1 VKEEKMSIFPTKVLL
16 ATDSSKESGLAAQT
30 AADMAEN
37 TSSELHIVL
46 VGLSV
51 GYVGMGPPEIA
62 DIPAPRQEDLNEEA
76 QRLLEAQVQQIEAD
90 GGAVAQAHLRAQK
103 DGRQYL
109 EGSSSTARRPYCAR
123 AKGKPSFWDRLFSTY
138 PSWREE
144 KVLEYIIHRISDGA
158 HLRDVMQEQYV
169 RRCASPDEVEE
180 ILENPRLVEAARK
193 QMKNDLSSGSLN
205 LKKLTKCI
213 DAT

>member
-30 AADMAEN
+30 AADIAEN

-90 GGAVAQAHLRAQK
+90 
-103 DGRQYL
+103 
-109 EGSSSTARRPYCAR
+109 
-123 AKGKPSFWDRLFSTY
+123 
-138 PSWREE
+138 
-144 KVLEYIIHRISDGA
+144 
-158 HLRDVMQEQYV
+158 
-169 RRCASPDEVEE
+169 
-180 ILENPRLVEAARK
+180 
-193 QMKNDLSSGSLN
+193 
-205 LKKLTKCI
+205 
-213 DAT
+213 

>member
-1 VKEEKMSIFPTKVLL
+1 MSIFPTKVLL

-30 AADMAEN
+30 AADIAEN

-90 GGAVAQAHLRAQK
+90 GGNVAQAHLRVGRPDEEIVALAEEIGAGLIVMGSRGLSRIRRLLMGSVSVSVVRHAHCPVLVVRADK

-109 EGSSSTARRPYCAR
+109 
-123 AKGKPSFWDRLFSTY
+123 
-138 PSWREE
+138 
-144 KVLEYIIHRISDGA
+144 
-158 HLRDVMQEQYV
+158 
-169 RRCASPDEVEE
+169 
-180 ILENPRLVEAARK
+180 
-193 QMKNDLSSGSLN
+193 
-205 LKKLTKCI
+205 
-213 DAT
+213 